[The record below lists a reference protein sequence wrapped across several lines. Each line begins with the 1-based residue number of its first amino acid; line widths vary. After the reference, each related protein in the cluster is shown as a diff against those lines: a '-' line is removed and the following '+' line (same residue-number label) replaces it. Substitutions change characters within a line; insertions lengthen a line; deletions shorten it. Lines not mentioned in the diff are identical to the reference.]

1 MSNLCKENNMVKTID
16 ARKLECPKPVI
27 LTSEALKDS
36 PLELMIIVDN
46 DVARQNVTR
55 LAESSG
61 CVVSMNLK
69 EDGIYLELNREK
81 EVPVVKEA
89 KSLASTVIFIGSN
102 IIGRGEN
109 EELGGLLMHSFLNTI
124 GGLVSRPESI
134 IFMNSGVRLVVED
147 SPVLGELK
155 QIEEEG
161 VELLACGTCL
171 SRLGL
176 SDKVAIGQVSNMYT
190 LASTLL
196 EANKVISL

>member
-1 MSNLCKENNMVKTID
+1 MAKTID
-16 ARKLECPKPVI
+16 ARKMECPRPVM

-36 PLELMIIVDN
+36 PQGLTVIVDN
-46 DVARQNVTR
+46 EVARQNVTR

-61 CVVSMNLK
+61 CAVSVSRR
-69 EDGIYLELNREK
+69 EDGIYLELTCQ
-81 EVPVVKEA
+81 KEA
-89 KSLASTVIFIGSN
+89 PAAEAKTQAGSVIFIGSD

-109 EELGGLLMHSFLNTI
+109 RELGSLLMHSFLNTI
-124 GGLVSRPESI
+124 GGLAARPESI
-134 IFMNSGVRLVVED
+134 VFMNEGVKLVAEG

-155 QIEEEG
+155 QLEDKG

-176 SDKVAIGQVSNMYT
+176 SDKVAAGQVSNMYT

-196 EANKVISL
+196 GASKVVSL